1 MLAQNRESGGNH
13 ESFMG
18 CQPRTSSSC
27 LISVVAVFII
37 FKLRFPG
44 FSILLF
50 IFLCF
55 LKELLMPGR
64 FQPWGNAVLLELE
77 EFSKW
82 HLFNRN
88 KRKDVVS
95 LTGIHHLWSLVASPL
110 LTCHH
115 EQHLPYI
122 SGSEWFQADIFQ
134 APRLALNH
142 VK

>member
-37 FKLRFPG
+37 FKLRFPR

-50 IFLCF
+50 IFLYF

-95 LTGIHHLWSLVASPL
+95 LTCIHHFVELGGQSVVNLSPRTTPSLYFREWVVSGR
-110 LTCHH
+110 H
-115 EQHLPYI
+115 I
-122 SGSEWFQADIFQ
+122 SGTKVSSESC
-134 APRLALNH
+134 
-142 VK
+142 